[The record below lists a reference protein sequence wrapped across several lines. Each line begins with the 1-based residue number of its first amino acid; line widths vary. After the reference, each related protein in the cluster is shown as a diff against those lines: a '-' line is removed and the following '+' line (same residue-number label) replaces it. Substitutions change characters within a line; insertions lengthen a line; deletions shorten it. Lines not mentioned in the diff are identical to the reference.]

1 MKLSKLT
8 LSLLFAVSA
17 SGLVGCQTLNSKS
30 LGQPDANI
38 PAAFAAGSAGA
49 SNAVI
54 LQGYQ
59 KFFNQP
65 ELVSVI
71 TLALEHNRDVESALL
86 NIERAKNLYQISQ
99 NNQLP
104 TLDGHAGYS
113 RGEQLGMNQPTSSSN
128 LSVGVTS
135 YELDFFGKTKN
146 LKEAALNQYLA
157 SDEAMQTVQINLIG
171 EISKAW
177 LAMAYHQDQHEIARN
192 TMLLQA
198 KSYDLNKKKFQAG
211 VISEVAVRQSETLMH
226 AAEEDMLTIQTTI
239 KQDQNLINLLAGTS
253 IPEALLPKAKVLH
266 VSSADLN
273 QVGLP
278 SDLLINR
285 PDLKQAEFQ
294 LAAAGANINVA
305 RAKLFPSI
313 SLTGSAGFASTDL
326 SDLFDKGVWSFGPQI
341 DMPIFDYG
349 TRKKNLA
356 ISKINYEIRLAEY
369 EKSIQTAFKEVND
382 VLVFRASID
391 SRVKAQ
397 QQLVQA
403 SQVTYNL
410 AQARFKAGI
419 DSYLNVLDAHRSLY
433 TAQQA
438 LSELQLQKVSS
449 EVDLYK
455 TLGGGLS

>member
-1 MKLSKLT
+1 MTWSKLT
-8 LSLLFAVSA
+8 LSLMFAVSA

-30 LGQPDANI
+30 LSQPDANI

-71 TLALEHNRDVESALL
+71 TLALENNRDVESALL

-113 RGEQLGMNQPTSSSN
+113 RGEQLGMNKPASSSN

-157 SDEAMQTVQINLIG
+157 SDEAMQTVQISLIG
-171 EISKAW
+171 EVSKAW
-177 LAMAYHQDQHEIARN
+177 LAMAYHQDQYEIARN

-198 KSYDLNKKKFQAG
+198 KSYDLNKKKFQVG

-226 AAEEDMLTIQTTI
+226 AAEEDMLTIQTQI

-253 IPEALLPKAKVLH
+253 VPEALLPKVKVLQ
-266 VSSADLN
+266 VTSSDLN

-356 ISKINYEIRLAEY
+356 ISKIDYEIRLAEY

-403 SQVTYNL
+403 SLVTYNL

-433 TAQQA
+433 AAQQA
-438 LSELQLQKVSS
+438 LSHLQMQKVSS